1 MSNKIIHSL
10 LLALWVLVAP
20 GAQAAVVNINKAD
33 AAAMVENLEGIG
45 PKKAAAIV
53 SYRKKNGAF
62 KSIDGLME
70 VKGIGEKIVKK
81 NRRDLSLNKGA
92 VKATGKPKAATAK
105 KSAKKTKATAAK
117 PAKKSSKPTKST
129 KKTTKK
135 KKPTKKTSSS
145 KKADTKKE

>member
-1 MSNKIIHSL
+1 MSNKILHSL
-10 LLALWVLVAP
+10 LLALWILVAP
-20 GAQAAVVNINKAD
+20 SAQAAVVNINKAD

-70 VKGIGEKIVKK
+70 VKGIGEKILKK

-92 VKATGKPKAATAK
+92 VKASGKPKAAT
-105 KSAKKTKATAAK
+105 KTKSSKKAAATK
-117 PAKKSSKPTKST
+117 PAKKTSKSVKDT

-135 KKPTKKTSSS
+135 KKKPVKKTSSS
-145 KKADTKKE
+145 KKTDTKKE

>member
-1 MSNKIIHSL
+1 MSNKIIHGL

-20 GAQAAVVNINKAD
+20 STQAAVVNINKAD

-92 VKATGKPKAATAK
+92 VKATGKPKAVT
-105 KSAKKTKATAAK
+105 KT
-117 PAKKSSKPTKST
+117 KSSKPVKAT

-135 KKPTKKTSSS
+135 KKPAKKTSSS
-145 KKADTKKE
+145 KKSDTKKE

>member
-1 MSNKIIHSL
+1 MSNKLIHGL

-20 GAQAAVVNINKAD
+20 SAQTAVVNINKAD

-62 KSIDGLME
+62 KSIDGLTE

-92 VKATGKPKAATAK
+92 VKAAGKPKAAATVTVTAK
-105 KSAKKTKATAAK
+105 T
-117 PAKKSSKPTKST
+117 T

-135 KKPTKKTSSS
+135 KKPAKKASSS

>member
-20 GAQAAVVNINKAD
+20 SAQAAVVNINKAD

-62 KSIDGLME
+62 KSIDGLTE

-81 NRRDLSLNKGA
+81 NRGDLSLNKGA
-92 VKATGKPKAATAK
+92 VKATGKVKAVTKK
-105 KSAKKTKATAAK
+105 KSTKKATATAK
-117 PAKKSSKPTKST
+117 PAKKSSKSAKIAKTTTKKK

-135 KKPTKKTSSS
+135 ASSL
-145 KKADTKKE
+145 KDADS